1 MAETSHQDRAIGLS
15 PDVFAYRAESVVYGN
30 QVARWYCSNPRFS
43 PCLWQLA
50 TSFHWVSDRKTQP
63 GFVTASRT
71 IAFEMP
77 CGFEALASQNALATI
92 IHSYAWEPRDV
103 NTAPLTQTQHQ
114 LLSPPDI
121 SIAISSDQ
129 FHMHDPSESDRLMIW
144 PKKYTLT
151 FVLAR
156 RLLVKHMVFE
166 YVVHPSDVIAS
177 VRIPLSN

>member
-1 MAETSHQDRAIGLS
+1 M
-15 PDVFAYRAESVVYGN
+15 YGN